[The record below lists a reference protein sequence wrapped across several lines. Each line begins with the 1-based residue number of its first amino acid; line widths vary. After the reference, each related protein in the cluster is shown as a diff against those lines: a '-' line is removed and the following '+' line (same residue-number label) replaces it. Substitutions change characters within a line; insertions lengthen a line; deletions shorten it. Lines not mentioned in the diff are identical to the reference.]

1 MTYQYQFHNSKGL
14 GLVSCFDPH
23 TLMTIRTA
31 IPDVSRNTASVL
43 AFAGARYSRS
53 DKSALELIEEANSVD
68 SGAKLASIFRDYG
81 HASVADM
88 ATVCV
93 FIENIPQLL
102 GMRFFY
108 ESSLGGGQ
116 ERSTRYQD
124 FSGSTKL
131 SYAQIKE
138 AYGLESNV
146 GDPGIDKL
154 QDLSLSLYTKWYEKM
169 RLAFCEFFK
178 IENPSKREL
187 SALTARTFDTCR
199 SFLLTGLY
207 NRTSLVYVTSA
218 REFAR
223 LVGLLKADAEPLATK
238 LGAQLEGTLAPS
250 DEIESELGFDSE
262 VKKLIRHTEI
272 ESYRKIL
279 AKLPDLQLTIEDKG
293 FQYQEDNCEGF
304 IGSAIEKSILQLL
317 QLKVPGAKLGQLQV
331 ALQQCDLAKILADV
345 MPEFN
350 HHYQM
355 DNAWRVNE
363 YSFTLKASI
372 AELRDFN
379 RHRSLGRFCPLLE
392 QAQTLDCSYSL
403 PLYLDIPDFR
413 GLRAEFVDDLES
425 LFKASE
431 LVYKREPRIHKEI
444 VPFASS
450 IEYNMHGS
458 LKEFN
463 YLIALRSRP
472 GGHINYRVMSSKILE
487 SLKAQ
492 EPLLQESNFNCVPV
506 SVDSREEFF
515 DRS

>member
-1 MTYQYQFHNSKGL
+1 MTYQYQFHDSKGL
-14 GLVSCFDPH
+14 GLISCFDPK
-23 TLMTIRTA
+23 TLVTVRTA
-31 IPDVSRNTASVL
+31 IPDVKRNTASVL

-53 DKSALELIEEANSVD
+53 NKSAVELIEEANSVD

-131 SYAQIKE
+131 TYSQLKE
-138 AYGLESNV
+138 AYGLES
-146 GDPGIDKL
+146 GYADPGIDKL
-154 QDLSLSLYTKWYEKM
+154 QDLSLSLYTKWYERM

-178 IENPSKREL
+178 IYNPSKREL
-187 SALTARTFDTCR
+187 GALTARTFDTCR

-223 LVGLLKADAEPLATK
+223 LVGVLKADADPLAAK
-238 LGAQLEGTLAPS
+238 LGAQIEATLAPS

-279 AKLPDLQLTIEDKG
+279 AKLPDLKITIEDEG
-293 FQYQEDNCEGF
+293 FKYREDTCEGF
-304 IGSAIEKSILQLL
+304 KGSVLEKSILQLL
-317 QLKVPGAKLGQLQV
+317 QLKIPGAKLSQLQV
-331 ALQQCDLAKILADV
+331 AMQQCELAKILAKV
-345 MPEFN
+345 IPEFN

-363 YSFTLKASI
+363 YSLTLKASI

-392 QAQTLDCSYSL
+392 QAQTLDSSYSL
-403 PLYLDIPDFR
+403 PLYLDIPDFKT
-413 GLRAEFVDDLES
+413 LRAEFVDDLEG
-425 LFKASE
+425 LFKTSE
-431 LVYKREPRIHKEI
+431 IVYKLEPRIHKEI
-444 VPFASS
+444 LPFASS
-450 IEYNMHGS
+450 IDYNMHGS
-458 LKEFN
+458 LKELN

-472 GGHINYRVMSSKILE
+472 GGHVNYRVMSSKILE
-487 SLKAQ
+487 CLKAQ
-492 EPLLQESNFNCVPV
+492 EPLLKESNFNCVPV
-506 SVDSREEFF
+506 AVDSRKEFF